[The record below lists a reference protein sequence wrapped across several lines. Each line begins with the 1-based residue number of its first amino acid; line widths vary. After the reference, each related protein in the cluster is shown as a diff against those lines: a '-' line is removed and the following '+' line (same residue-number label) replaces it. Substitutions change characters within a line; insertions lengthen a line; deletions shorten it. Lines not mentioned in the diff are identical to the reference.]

1 MNTGLV
7 VGLNPLLPVLVA
19 EFSDVSVR
27 HVAHIGLAPEA
38 LDPITPEW
46 LIWGASGKALL
57 DGEDILDIVR
67 ESYPDLPIFVVQTDS
82 SSLRDRYQ
90 LSGCI
95 YIHDPVDAHLQNQ
108 LLLSVRA
115 RRRKKVAG
123 IIGESPAIQSVIEQL
138 SEAAYSDIS
147 VLITGETGTGKD
159 VAAQA
164 IHRLSPRAT
173 GPYVVVNTGAMP
185 TELIAAELFGYES
198 GAFTGAAESREG
210 RFEQANGG
218 TLFLDEIG
226 TMDQKAQVILLR
238 LLETKSFHRLG
249 GKRRMSVDVRVVAAT
264 NEDLEEAILEKRFR
278 EDLFFRFD
286 VFRIHLPP
294 LRERAGDIPLL
305 TKHFVLEFSKKY
317 QKTVT
322 MDPRT
327 LAILCD
333 YPWPGN
339 IRELKHVIQRAVL
352 LCKSSVLTPDYLSG
366 RLLDYQ
372 PSFRD
377 EGQVS
382 FPVGRSMAAVE
393 RGYIEATI
401 RACHG
406 HLGKAATVLGMSR
419 KTIYNKR
426 LGWQAESET

>member
-7 VGLNPLLPVLVA
+7 VGLKSLLPELLA
-19 EFSDVSVR
+19 AFSDVDVR
-27 HVAHIGLAPEA
+27 HVSHIGLAPEA

-67 ESYPDLPIFVVQTDS
+67 ESYPELPVFVVQTDNN
-82 SSLRDRYQ
+82 SLRERY
-90 LSGCI
+90 LSSGFI
-95 YIHDPVDAHLQNQ
+95 YIHDPVESHLLNQ
-108 LLLSVRA
+108 LVVSVRS
-115 RRRKKVAG
+115 RRRKKMAG
-123 IIGESPAIQSVIEQL
+123 IIGESPAIQAVIEQL

-173 GPYVVVNTGAMP
+173 GPYLVVNTGAMP

-198 GAFTGAAESREG
+198 GAFTGAGESREG

-249 GKRRMSVDVRVVAAT
+249 GKKRITVDVRVVAAT
-264 NEDLEEAILEKRFR
+264 NEDLEEAIRARQFR

-294 LRERAGDIPLL
+294 LREREGDIPLL
-305 TKHFVLEFSKKY
+305 TKHFIAEFSKKY
-317 QKTVT
+317 QKTVM

-327 LAILCD
+327 MAILCR

-352 LCKSSVLTPDYLSG
+352 LCKSSVLTPDYLSA

-372 PSFRD
+372 QESYGSTALSF
-377 EGQVS
+377 E
-382 FPVGRSMAAVE
+382 VGLSLSQVE
-393 RGYIEATI
+393 RRYIEATLD
-401 RACHG
+401 AYG
-406 HLGKAATVLGMSR
+406 GNLGKAASILGISR
-419 KTIYNKR
+419 KTLYNKR
-426 LGWQAESET
+426 LGWSSAGE

>member
-1 MNTGLV
+1 MNIGLI
-7 VGLNPLLPVLVA
+7 VGLKHVLPALVSS
-19 EFSDVSVR
+19 FSDVEVR
-27 HVAHIGLAPEA
+27 HIAHIGLAPET

-46 LIWGASGKALL
+46 LIWGASGKVLL

-67 ESYPDLPIFVVQTDS
+67 EAYPDLPVFVVQTDNHSLKERYMS
-82 SSLRDRYQ
+82 SGYS
-90 LSGCI
+90 
-95 YIHDPVDAHLQNQ
+95 YIHDPVESHLINQ

-115 RRRKKVAG
+115 RRHKKISG
-123 IIGESPAIQSVIEQL
+123 MIGESDAIQTVVSQL

-164 IHRLSPRAT
+164 IHRLSPRSS

-185 TELIAAELFGYES
+185 TELISAELFGYEA
-198 GAFTGAAESREG
+198 GAFTGAADSREG
-210 RFEQANGG
+210 RFEQAHGG

-249 GKRRMSVDVRVVAAT
+249 GKKQITVDVRVVAAT
-264 NEDLEEAILEKRFR
+264 NEDLEEEVRTKQFR

-286 VFRIHLPP
+286 VFRIHLPA
-294 LRERAGDIPLL
+294 LRERVGDIPLL
-305 TKHFVLEFSKKY
+305 TKHFMVEFAKKY

-327 LAILCD
+327 LAILCR

-352 LCKSSVLTPDYLSG
+352 LCKSSVLTPDHLSA

-372 PSFRD
+372 PELRS
-377 EGQVS
+377 EAALS
-382 FPVGRSMAAVE
+382 FPVGLPLSQVA
-393 RGYIEATI
+393 RGYMEATVL
-401 RACHG
+401 ACQG
-406 HLGKAATVLGMSR
+406 NLGKAAALLGVSR
-419 KTIYNKR
+419 KTLYNKR
-426 LGWQAESET
+426 LAWEA

>member
-1 MNTGLV
+1 MTHVLPALV
-7 VGLNPLLPVLVA
+7 SA
-19 EFSDVSVR
+19 FADVEVR
-27 HVAHIGLAPEA
+27 YITHIGLAPET

-46 LIWGASGKALL
+46 LIWGASGKVLL

-67 ESYPDLPIFVVQTDS
+67 EAYPDLPVFVVQTDNNTLRERYLS
-82 SSLRDRYQ
+82 SGYT
-90 LSGCI
+90 
-95 YIHDPVDAHLQNQ
+95 YIHDPVESHLINQ
-108 LLLSVRA
+108 LVVSVGA
-115 RRRKKVAG
+115 RRRKKIAG
-123 IIGESPAIQSVIEQL
+123 MIGESQAIQNVIEQL

-164 IHRLSPRAT
+164 IHRLSPRAA
-173 GPYVVVNTGAMP
+173 GPYLVVNTGAMP
-185 TELIAAELFGYES
+185 TELIAAELFGHES

-249 GKRRMSVDVRVVAAT
+249 GKKRITVDVRVVAAT
-264 NEDLEEAILEKRFR
+264 NEDLEEAVRLKQFR

-294 LRERAGDIPLL
+294 LREREGDIPLL
-305 TKHFVLEFSKKY
+305 TKHFVSEFARKY

-327 LAILCD
+327 LEILRS

-352 LCKSSVLTPDYLSG
+352 LCKSSVLTPDYLSA

-372 PSFRD
+372 PALPSEESLSF
-377 EGQVS
+377 S
-382 FPVGRSMAAVE
+382 VGLSMAQVE
-393 RGYIEATI
+393 RRYIEATVH
-401 RACHG
+401 ACQG
-406 HLGKAATVLGMSR
+406 NLGKAAKLLGVSR
-419 KTIYNKR
+419 KTLYNKR
-426 LGWQAESET
+426 LGWES